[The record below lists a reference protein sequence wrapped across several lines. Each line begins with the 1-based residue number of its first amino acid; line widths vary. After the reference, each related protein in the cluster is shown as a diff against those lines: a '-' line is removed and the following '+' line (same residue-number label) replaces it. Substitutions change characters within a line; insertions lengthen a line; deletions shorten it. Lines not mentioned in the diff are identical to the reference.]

1 MISKPDDWIIF
12 SIIALVLWGF
22 WAFFPKLAT
31 RYMDPKS
38 VLIWEVVGFILV
50 GMIILFF
57 FGIKADTNPK
67 GIFFAILTGVV
78 GVIATLLF
86 MYAISKGKASVV
98 VTMTAL
104 YPIVT
109 LVLSALILKETITL
123 KQGIGILFALVGII
137 LMSV

>member
-1 MISKPDDWIIF
+1 MISKPEDWVIF
-12 SIIALVLWGF
+12 SMIALVLWGF

-31 RYMDPKS
+31 KYMDPKS
-38 VLIWEVVGFILV
+38 VLIWEVVGFLIVGVIL
-50 GMIILFF
+50 LFI
-57 FGIKADTNPK
+57 FGVKADTNPK
-67 GIFFAILTGVV
+67 GVFFAILTGVV

-109 LVLSALILKETITL
+109 IILSALILKETITL
-123 KQGIGILFALVGII
+123 KQAIGILFAIVGII